1 MKELIDFANS
11 IYPISTEAAAALEK
25 ICTLTNVPKYAEVQP
40 IGQSCKTIYFI
51 QKGALRIYYLK
62 DGVDITESFQ
72 FENTIVARIESLF
85 SGKPSSKAI
94 QALEAATL
102 VLIPTDKLT
111 LLYSEF
117 QSIER
122 LFRKIFEE
130 SHMQSIHRLESIQFH
145 SADERY
151 QNLLREN
158 PQILQR
164 IPLKYIASYLGI
176 TPVSLSRIRANL

>member
-1 MKELIDFANS
+1 MKELIEFANS
-11 IYPISTEAAAALEK
+11 IYPISAEAAAALEK
-25 ICTLTNVPKYAEVQP
+25 ICTHTNVSKYAEVQQ

-51 QKGALRIYYLK
+51 KKGAIRIYYLK
-62 DGVDITESFQ
+62 DGMDITESFQ
-72 FENTIVARIESLF
+72 FENTIVARVESLF

-102 VLIPTDKLT
+102 LLIPTDKLT
-111 LLYSEF
+111 LLYAEF
-117 QSIER
+117 HSIER

-130 SHMQSIHRLESIQFH
+130 SHMQSIHRLEGIQFH
-145 SADERY
+145 TAEERY
-151 QNLLREN
+151 HNLLKEK

-176 TPVSLSRIRANL
+176 TPVSLSRIRANI